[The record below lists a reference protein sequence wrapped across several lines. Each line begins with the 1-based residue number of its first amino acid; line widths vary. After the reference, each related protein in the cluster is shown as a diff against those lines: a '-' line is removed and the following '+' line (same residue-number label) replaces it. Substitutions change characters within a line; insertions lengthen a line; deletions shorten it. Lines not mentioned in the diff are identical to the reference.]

1 MKKLA
6 LVLVLVLA
14 FALPVLANPFVDVPL
29 NHWAYDSV
37 QSLAAKGVIV
47 GYPDGTFG
55 GGKSLTRYEFA
66 EATAK
71 ALAYVE
77 GMDFAA
83 AEDVAILEKLA
94 IEFADELASLGVTVA
109 DLEASLGTN
118 TEAIAALETTV
129 AKLDTFFDPVV
140 ITGDINVEYKKVILS
155 ALPLPLATLTDQTE
169 IGISAEVNDT
179 TTVGIE
185 MEFENVLNENVNLDV
200 DSWDFWLEHEGEDL
214 HLLIGEIEP
223 ATIGLGLIYDFD
235 VINDEDPFYGA
246 WAQWMWD
253 EDDSDLGTWTVF
265 MDVEDFYILNIGFE
279 AGDDDIPIGV
289 TVSHDPLAAG
299 LVAASVDLSF
309 DLGDEDETTA
319 AIEIGGFYGTAL
331 ALAGAGTLSGEYDD
345 FSLDVEVYWLQPG
358 FVPTGNTYE
367 ADDLFGVDVTVGF
380 PLTDEEDETQIYLEP
395 NWNYEMD
402 AAFATNVTHDIGADL
417 VFTMDADAG
426 EEAMIGA
433 TYDVLTGGIDVE
445 AEYLNLPLGDD
456 SEFVL
461 SAHAEYAVATGDYMG
476 VATLV
481 YAFEEDMT
489 LLLEARTDTYSAFA
503 LYSAE
508 VKLEYAVAE
517 NTDIYVGFE
526 YNDWDDDINDWDE
539 YAIIGT
545 DSIVTAGVDVTF

>member
-29 NHWAYDSV
+29 NHWAYDAV

-55 GGKSLTRYEFA
+55 GAKSLTRYEFA
-66 EATAK
+66 EAVGK

-83 AEDVAILEKLA
+83 ADDVAILEKLA

-109 DLEASLGTN
+109 DLEASLGAN
-118 TEAIAALETTV
+118 SEAIAALETTV

-140 ITGDINVEYKKVILS
+140 ITGDINVEYKKVILP
-155 ALPLPLATLTDQTE
+155 AVGAATLTDQTE

-200 DSWDFWLEHEGEDL
+200 DSWDFWLEHDGEDL

-246 WAQWMWD
+246 WAQWGWD
-253 EDDSDLGTWTVF
+253 EDNSDLGTWTVF

-299 LVAASVDLSF
+299 LVAASIDVSF
-309 DLGDEDETTA
+309 DIGDEDDTTVA
-319 AIEIGGFYGTAL
+319 MEIGGFYGAAL

-345 FSLDVEVYWLQPG
+345 FSLDVEVYYLQPG

-367 ADDLFGVDVTVGF
+367 ADDLSGVDVTVGF
-380 PLTDEEDETQIYLEP
+380 PLTDEDDDTQVDVEVG
-395 NWNYEMD
+395 WNYEMD
-402 AAFATNVTHDIGADL
+402 AALTTNVTHDIGADL
-417 VFTMDADAG
+417 VFTIDADAG

-433 TYDVLTGGIDVE
+433 DYDFLTGGIDVE
-445 AEYLNLPLGDD
+445 VEYLNLPLGDEED
-456 SEFVL
+456 TEFIL
-461 SAHAEYAVATGDYMG
+461 SAHAEYAMLTRDYVV

-481 YAFEEDMT
+481 YDFEEDMT
-489 LLLEARTDTYSAFA
+489 LTLEGRVDSDGAAFA
-503 LYSAE
+503 SVE
-508 VKLEYAVAE
+508 GKLDYAVAE
-517 NTDIYVGFE
+517 NTDIYVGLQ
-526 YNDWDDDINDWDE
+526 YNDWAEDINDWDVFE
-539 YAIIGT
+539 ITGT
-545 DSIVTAGVDVTF
+545 DTTVLAGVDVTF

>member
-1 MKKLA
+1 MKKLV

-14 FALPVLANPFVDVPL
+14 FSVTALANPFVDVPL

-37 QSLAAKGVIV
+37 QGLAAKGVIV

-55 GGKSLTRYEFA
+55 GGKTMTRYEFA
-66 EATAK
+66 EAVGK

-77 GMDFAA
+77 GMDFAS

-109 DLEASLGTN
+109 DLEASLGAHS
-118 TEAIAALETTV
+118 EAIAALETTV

-140 ITGDINVEYKKVILS
+140 ITGDINVEYSKVILP
-155 ALPLPLATLTDQTE
+155 AVATATLKDSTE
-169 IGISAEVNDT
+169 IGLEAEVNDT

-200 DSWDFWLEHEGEDL
+200 DSWKFWLEHDGPDL
-214 HLLIGEIEP
+214 RLSINEIEP
-223 ATIGLGLIYDFD
+223 DDIGLGLIYAFD
-235 VINDEDPFYGA
+235 TYQEEFWGV

-253 EDDSDLGTWTVF
+253 ADDSDLGTWTVF

-289 TVSHDPLAAG
+289 TASYDPLALG
-299 LVAASVDLSF
+299 YAASVDLSF
-309 DLGDEDETTA
+309 DIGDEDDTNVAVEA
-319 AIEIGGFYGTAL
+319 GMFYGATM
-331 ALAGAGTLSGEYDD
+331 ALAGVVSLSGEYDD
-345 FSLDVEVYWLQPG
+345 FNLDADVYYVQDG
-358 FVPTGNTYE
+358 FVPTNTDWDE
-367 ADDLFGVDVTVGF
+367 DVAGVDLTVGF
-380 PLTDEEDETQIYLEP
+380 PLTDEEDDTQIDVEVG
-395 NWNYEMD
+395 WNYEMD
-402 AAFATNVTHDIGADL
+402 ATTFAIPVTHEISAEL
-417 VFTMDADAG
+417 AFVIDADTE

-433 TYDVLTGGIDVE
+433 TYDVLTGGIDLE
-445 AEYLNLPLGDD
+445 AEYLNLPLGDEED
-456 SEFVL
+456 TEFML
-461 SAHAEYAVATGDYMG
+461 SAHAEYAVLTGDYMG

-481 YAFEEDMT
+481 YAFEDDMT
-489 LLLEARTDTYSAFA
+489 LLLEGRVDTFSAFA
-503 LYSAE
+503 PYSAE

-539 YAIIGT
+539 YAIVGT
-545 DSIVTAGVDVTF
+545 DSTLYAGIDVDF

>member
-1 MKKLA
+1 MKKLVLA
-6 LVLVLVLA
+6 LVLVLA
-14 FALPVLANPFVDVPL
+14 FSFTALANPFVDVPL

-55 GGKSLTRYEFA
+55 GAKSLTRYEFA

-77 GMDFAA
+77 GMGFAV

-109 DLEASLGTN
+109 DLEASLGAQS
-118 TEAIAALETTV
+118 EAVAALEETV

-140 ITGDINVEYKKVILS
+140 ITGDINVEYKKVILPTVS
-155 ALPLPLATLTDQTE
+155 PATLTDQTE
-169 IGISAEVNDT
+169 IGIEAEVNDT

-185 MEFENVLNENVNLDV
+185 MEFENILNENVNLDV
-200 DSWDFWLEHEGEDL
+200 DSWRFWLEHDGPDL
-214 HLLIGEIEP
+214 HLLIDEIEP
-223 ATIGLGLIYDFD
+223 DDIGLGLIYAFD
-235 VINDEDPFYGA
+235 TYQEEFWGV

-253 EDDSDLGTWTVF
+253 ADDSDLGTWTLF
-265 MDVEDFYILNIGFE
+265 MDVEEFYILNIGFE

-289 TVSHDPLAAG
+289 TASYDPLAIG
-299 LVAASVDLSF
+299 YAASVDLSF
-309 DLGDEDETTA
+309 DIGDEDDTTV
-319 AIEIGGFYGTAL
+319 AIEAGMFYGATMAF
-331 ALAGAGTLSGEYDD
+331 AGVGSLSGEYDD
-345 FSLDVEVYWLQPG
+345 FNLDVDVYYVQPG
-358 FVPTGNTYE
+358 FVPTNTDW
-367 ADDLFGVDVTVGF
+367 DDDEIGVDLTVGF
-380 PLTDEEDETQIYLEP
+380 PLTDEEDDTQIDVEAS
-395 NWNYEMD
+395 WNYEMD
-402 AAFATNVTHDIGADL
+402 AAFVANVTHEIGAEL
-417 VFTMDADAG
+417 AFTMDADTE
-426 EEAMIGA
+426 EEAMIGV
-433 TYDVLTGGIDVE
+433 TYDVLTGGIDLE
-445 AEYLNLPLGDD
+445 AEYVNLPLGDD

-489 LLLEARTDTYSAFA
+489 LLLEARVDTYSAFA
-503 LYSAE
+503 PYSAE

-539 YAIIGT
+539 YAIVGT
-545 DSIVTAGVDVTF
+545 DSTVTAGVDVTF

>member
-6 LVLVLVLA
+6 LALVLVLA

-55 GGKSLTRYEFA
+55 GAKSLTRYEFA

-77 GMDFAA
+77 GMGFAV

-109 DLEASLGTN
+109 DLEASLGAQS
-118 TEAIAALETTV
+118 EAVAALEETV

-140 ITGDINVEYKKVILS
+140 ITGDINVEYKKVVFPVV
-155 ALPLPLATLTDQTE
+155 AAATLIDQTE
-169 IGISAEVNDT
+169 IGIEAEVNDT

-185 MEFENVLNENVNLDV
+185 MEFENVLNENVNLDI
-200 DSWDFWLEHEGEDL
+200 DSWRFWLEHDGPDL
-214 HLLIGEIEP
+214 HLLIDEIEP
-223 ATIGLGLIYDFD
+223 DDIGLGLIYAFD
-235 VINDEDPFYGA
+235 TYQEEFWGV

-253 EDDSDLGTWTVF
+253 ADDSDLGTWTLF
-265 MDVEDFYILNIGFE
+265 MDVEEFYILNIGFE

-289 TVSHDPLAAG
+289 TASYDPLALG
-299 LVAASVDLSF
+299 YAASVDLSF
-309 DLGDEDETTA
+309 DIGDEDDTTV
-319 AIEIGGFYGTAL
+319 AIEAGMFYGA
-331 ALAGAGTLSGEYDD
+331 AMAFAGVGSLSGEYDD
-345 FSLDVEVYWLQPG
+345 FSLDVDVYYVQPG
-358 FVPTGNTYE
+358 FVPTNTDW
-367 ADDLFGVDVTVGF
+367 ADDLLGVDVTAGF
-380 PLTDEEDETQIYLEP
+380 PLTDEDDDTQIDVEAG
-395 NWNYEMD
+395 WNYEMD
-402 AAFATNVTHDIGADL
+402 AAFATNVTHDISAEL
-417 VFTMDADAG
+417 AFTIDADTE
-426 EEAMIGA
+426 EEAMIKA
-433 TYDVLTGGIDVE
+433 TYSVLTGGIDLE

-489 LLLEARTDTYSAFA
+489 LLLEARVDTYSAFA
-503 LYSAE
+503 PYSAE

-545 DSIVTAGVDVTF
+545 DSTVTAGVDVTF